1 MPIKG
6 LIQTAGQITMQK
18 WQFLTSK
25 NDYEALLSAR
35 NKPFFQNHEIYFL
48 TSWNIDFFFLQFYDI
63 SIVSIRNNILDFCV
77 GWAWVIYNFLTMILG
92 SQGLVFR

>member
-48 TSWNIDFFFLQFYDI
+48 TS
-63 SIVSIRNNILDFCV
+63 
-77 GWAWVIYNFLTMILG
+77 
-92 SQGLVFR
+92 